1 MAININVQTYKE
13 EEEPMIIDLNGDD
26 DDDVDTGS
34 GIIHSFD
41 LSIDGVDEEGLS
53 LGKLTSISF
62 FFFFCRGNRIEA
74 KKGMERKPFPLH
86 HTVSL
91 CPPIKHIIYQRFNWV
106 NRTKRELGLCCYDSN
121 DYKHL
126 LASSPAVCA
135 RSLKKQCLTYPLV

>member
-53 LGKLTSISF
+53 LGKLTSVSF
-62 FFFFCRGNRIEA
+62 FFFSAEEIE
-74 KKGMERKPFPLH
+74 
-86 HTVSL
+86 
-91 CPPIKHIIYQRFNWV
+91 
-106 NRTKRELGLCCYDSN
+106 
-121 DYKHL
+121 
-126 LASSPAVCA
+126 
-135 RSLKKQCLTYPLV
+135 